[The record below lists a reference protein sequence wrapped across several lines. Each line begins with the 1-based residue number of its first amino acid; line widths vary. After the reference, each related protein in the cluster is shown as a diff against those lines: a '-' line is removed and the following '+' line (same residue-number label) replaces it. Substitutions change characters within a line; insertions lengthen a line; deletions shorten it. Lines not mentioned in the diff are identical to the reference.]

1 MSDSINH
8 VCGQGQTWGFVANLY
23 YGSMKAIKTLIDANP
38 SVPID
43 PVLPYGTTLIVPII
57 ETTDTAVITSKLPPW
72 K

>member
-8 VCGQGQTWGFVANLY
+8 VCGQGQTWGFVANKY
-23 YGSMKAIKTLIDANP
+23 YGSMKGLKTLIDANP

-43 PVLPYGTTLIVPII
+43 PVLPYGTTLIVPIK
-57 ETTDTAVITSKLPPW
+57 ETTDTAVIISKLPPW